1 MKDKFG
7 GRVCSVKI
15 KNVRI
20 FDWWWS
26 CQQKGKNENL
36 KKNKRELKFED
47 YKNRLE
53 NNKIVLK
60 AQKSFRSDAQNVCT
74 EKVNKIDFSVTDNR
88 RLQTSDGVTA
98 YPCSYGC

>member
-1 MKDKFG
+1 MMVMSTK
-7 GRVCSVKI
+7 R
-15 KNVRI
+15 
-20 FDWWWS
+20 
-26 CQQKGKNENL
+26 QKWEL
-36 KKNKRELKFED
+36 KKKQQRELKFED

-74 EKVNKIDFSVTDNR
+74 EKVNKIDFSVIDNR